1 MSQVAERY
9 DAVRRRVCDAADA
22 VGRDADDIVIVAV
35 AKTVGPPEV
44 RDAIAAGVTD
54 FGENRVQEFVAKRGL
69 FPDVRW
75 HFIGTL
81 QTNKVQHVV
90 GKAHLIHSVDSAH
103 LLERIDRVASA
114 MGVVQPV
121 LLQVNVAHEASKHG
135 MTPDEAV
142 DVLTRSLELPA
153 VDVRGLMTIAP
164 FASRAESIR
173 WVFRDLRGLFES
185 LAAMRFNGVEMTELS
200 MGMTN
205 DLEVAIEEGATIVR
219 IGRAIFGR

>member
-22 VGRDADDIVIVAV
+22 VGRDADEIAIVAV

-81 QTNKVQHVV
+81 QSNKVQHVV

-103 LLERIDRVASA
+103 LLERVDRVASA

-121 LLQVNVAHEASKHG
+121 LLQVNVAHEVSKHG

-142 DVLTRSLELPA
+142 DVLRRSLDLPA

-185 LAAMRFNGVEMTELS
+185 LDAMRFNGVEMTELS